1 LLPQS
6 KGLNFIRKIEIMKQ
20 KSKDTKLIEKI
31 ITKHTKRK
39 ILLKNIKFLWNN
51 CTIGHWGWLKLQ
63 IIHCGTKSLWRV
75 LVVNYNYE

>member
-6 KGLNFIRKIEIMKQ
+6 KEKKIIKKIEIMKQ
-20 KSKDTKLIEKI
+20 KLKDTKLIENI

-39 ILLKNIKFLWNN
+39 ILLKNIKFLSDN
-51 CTIGHWGWLKLQ
+51 WLKLQ
-63 IIHCGTKSLWRV
+63 ITHYGTKMLGRV